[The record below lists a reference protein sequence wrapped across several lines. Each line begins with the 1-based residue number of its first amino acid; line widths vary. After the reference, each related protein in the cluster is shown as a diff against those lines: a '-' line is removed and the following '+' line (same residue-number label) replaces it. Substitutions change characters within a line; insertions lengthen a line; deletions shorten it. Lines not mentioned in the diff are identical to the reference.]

1 MLFDVHLASSEQLRK
16 RKFAL
21 GLINRLASGEK
32 VNPFTVVTSSGMSAH
47 GSRIISKSECATW
60 LEKYLN
66 SMSSKT
72 ILLDH
77 SKCWYFSVR
86 Q

>member
-1 MLFDVHLASSEQLRK
+1 MLFDVHLAYIEQSRK
-16 RKFAL
+16 RKL
-21 GLINRLASGEK
+21 GLKNRLTSGEN
-32 VNPFTVVTSSGMSAH
+32 VNPFTVVTSNGMSAH

-77 SKCWYFSVR
+77 GTC
-86 Q
+86 

>member
-1 MLFDVHLASSEQLRK
+1 MLFDVHLASSEQSRK

-21 GLINRLASGEK
+21 RLKNRLASGEN
-32 VNPFTVVTSSGMSAH
+32 VNPFTVVTSNGMSAH

-77 SKCWYFSVR
+77 GTC
-86 Q
+86 

>member
-1 MLFDVHLASSEQLRK
+1 MLFDVHLASSEQSRK

-21 GLINRLASGEK
+21 GLKNRLASGENI
-32 VNPFTVVTSSGMSAH
+32 NPFTVVMSSGMSVY
-47 GSRIISKSECATW
+47 GSRIISKSECVTW

-77 SKCWYFSVR
+77 STC
-86 Q
+86 

>member
-1 MLFDVHLASSEQLRK
+1 MLFDVHLASSEQSRK
-16 RKFAL
+16 GKFAL
-21 GLINRLASGEK
+21 ELKNRLASGEN
-32 VNPFTVVTSSGMSAH
+32 VNPFTVVTSNGMSLH
-47 GSRIISKSECATW
+47 GSRIISRSECATW

-77 SKCWYFSVR
+77 GTC
-86 Q
+86 